1 MLNVEI
7 LRVHPGLSAGM
18 YPGSWSWCHPD
29 MWKQRAFWH
38 SLTMQWLISQCDG
51 SCKDY
56 KTMQNKR
63 GIHKL
68 HRKTG
73 RQICTAN
80 NLEKVVFPAGRPRQN
95 LMVPL
100 TLLAKR
106 HPISRTGN
114 FCASSPCSS
123 PQPSRPKLAKS
134 AEEADVYTDL
144 CFQEYRGVAAD
155 TQDHEPG
162 TWEAPMGRALTL
174 VRIRVGVKLER
185 RWHRKCS
192 LTSQTFSH
200 FQKFNGL
207 PSFQGRNQKAD
218 ATTRRPSLLKLPASC
233 WAAGGP
239 SPHSPHRGT
248 PPASCGLGQPLPDS
262 PASNEFKNKWHS
274 LVAGSNRWQQG
285 GFTHELYWTIWYAVK
300 CVCSTARGTKWRSVG
315 KFHQYLFVI
324 YN

>member
-7 LRVHPGLSAGM
+7 LRVHPALSAGM

-51 SCKDY
+51 SCKDN
-56 KTMQNKR
+56 KTKQNKR

-80 NLEKVVFPAGRPRQN
+80 NLEKVAFPAGRPRQN

-123 PQPSRPKLAKS
+123 PQPSRPKLASPLKKLMSTLIS
-134 AEEADVYTDL
+134 A
-144 CFQEYRGVAAD
+144 
-155 TQDHEPG
+155 
-162 TWEAPMGRALTL
+162 
-174 VRIRVGVKLER
+174 
-185 RWHRKCS
+185 
-192 LTSQTFSH
+192 
-200 FQKFNGL
+200 
-207 PSFQGRNQKAD
+207 
-218 ATTRRPSLLKLPASC
+218 
-233 WAAGGP
+233 
-239 SPHSPHRGT
+239 
-248 PPASCGLGQPLPDS
+248 
-262 PASNEFKNKWHS
+262 FKNTAELPRTSRTMS
-274 LVAGSNRWQQG
+274 LEHEKHQWAEHWRLWGSGLVLNWDQD
-285 GFTHELYWTIWYAVK
+285 
-300 CVCSTARGTKWRSVG
+300 GTESVDWL
-315 KFHQYLFVI
+315 HT
-324 YN
+324 

>member
-192 LTSQTFSH
+192 LTSQTFRVIFRSSMVCQASKEETKKLTLR
-200 FQKFNGL
+200 QKTQ
-207 PSFQGRNQKAD
+207 PSEAARFMLSRRRTFSSFTSSRNSSSILWTRSASSWLTCIEWVQKQMA
-218 ATTRRPSLLKLPASC
+218 
-233 WAAGGP
+233 
-239 SPHSPHRGT
+239 
-248 PPASCGLGQPLPDS
+248 
-262 PASNEFKNKWHS
+262 
-274 LVAGSNRWQQG
+274 
-285 GFTHELYWTIWYAVK
+285 
-300 CVCSTARGTKWRSVG
+300 
-315 KFHQYLFVI
+315 
-324 YN
+324 